1 MNIRICIT
9 ATEVVNG
16 FIQDSNSH
24 FFSHALYGLGY
35 KVVEVRVIRDQPTQ
49 IQKVWKELRATGD
62 LVIHSGGLGPTD
74 DDLTVDMMCQLL
86 NCQPKEDQVSLQKL
100 KDYFSNKKNQ
110 SVTKKVSFDLARR
123 QIRYPELAE
132 VIANPRGIAPGFFVR
147 SFPFI
152 ALPGFPVE
160 IKSMWSAVIKVLESL
175 PLTKLQTTERCI
187 WGVGESDLFSKI
199 TLPKGV
205 ESGVHSKPFGNK
217 LFFRW
222 HDVQEQHKE
231 KQLQDISQQLEQE
244 FPFAIGE
251 DPLQELIYFF
261 KKNKFTLTMAESCT
275 AGWAAKI
282 LTDHPGVSS
291 MFYGSVVSY
300 ANEVKQ
306 KVVYVNKRTLQKHG
320 AVSKQSSF
328 EMAAGVRKLMKADVG
343 FSITGIAGPSG
354 GSLEKPVGTVFIGFS
369 FSKQIAR
376 QFSLPFKLSG
386 RFYFPYGRERFRLV
400 AIHAAYITLWQIFC
414 KAKDFK
420 VWKQTDMAKNFSQE

>member
-35 KVVEVRVIRDQPTQ
+35 KVVEVRVIRDQTEQ
-49 IQKVWKELRATGD
+49 IEKVWKELQATGD
-62 LVIHSGGLGPTD
+62 LVIHSGGLGPTA

-86 NCQPKEDQVSLQKL
+86 NCQSQEDQVALQKL
-100 KDYFSNKKNQ
+100 KNYFANKKNY
-110 SVTKKVSFDLARR
+110 SVIKKESFELARR

-132 VIANPRGIAPGFFVR
+132 VIANPMGIAPGFFVR

-160 IKSMWSAVIKVLESL
+160 IKSMWSAVIKILESL
-175 PLTKLQTTERCI
+175 PLTKLQTTERTL
-187 WGVGESDLFSKI
+187 WGMGESDLYSKI
-199 TLPKGV
+199 TFPSDI
-205 ESGVHSKPFGNK
+205 ETGVHAKPFGNK
-217 LFFRW
+217 LFFRR
-222 HDVQEQHKE
+222 HDSQEQHKE
-231 KQLQDISQQLEQE
+231 KPWQDVLQQLEQQ
-244 FPFAIGE
+244 FPFAIG
-251 DPLQELIYFF
+251 DNPLQELIHFF

-275 AGWAAKI
+275 AGWAAKL
-282 LTDHPGVSS
+282 LTDYPGVSS
-291 MFYGSVVSY
+291 MFHGSVVSY

-306 KVVYVNKRTLQKHG
+306 KIIHVNKRTLKKHG
-320 AVSKQSSF
+320 AVSKQCAF
-328 EMAAGVRKLMKADVG
+328 EMATGVRKLMKADVG

-369 FSKQIAR
+369 FSKRIAR
-376 QFSLPFKLSG
+376 QFSLPFQLSG

-400 AIHAAYITLWQIFC
+400 AAHAAYITLWQIFC
-414 KAKDFK
+414 KAQDFNS
-420 VWKQTDMAKNFSQE
+420 WKQTDLYKNFVQK